1 MNNQLKG
8 QDALYCLFGLLVRQQ
23 SYIYFDYSSTDRE
36 VILNRFAGLLEYFP
50 VIAVIETACT
60 YSNFFTKSLVK
71 ELFKNQL
78 KIFNKR
84 IPLGQENSIL
94 INNLPFILDFF
105 GSFIGLS
112 NGKTANKLLALVD
125 ESILRDFLIENP
137 ELAKEIVALSAINM
151 FINIILPIC
160 EDLKNNY
167 IGNHALNTFK
177 AYLKQWPLFLRSS
190 PSLPQAF
197 FSVLSVNI
205 SKFGSNGLTKVA
217 DAGFALA
224 TNMPTF
230 FKRLTFDRAAMEQP
244 YQIET
249 KALIG

>member
-23 SYIYFDYSSTDRE
+23 SYIYFDSLSTDKE
-36 VILNRFAGLLEYFP
+36 IIPNRFSGLLEYFP
-50 VIAVIETACT
+50 VSFFIEKACS
-60 YSNFFTKSLVK
+60 YSNFFIKALVK
-71 ELFKNQL
+71 DLFKNQL
-78 KIFNKR
+78 KTFNKR
-84 IPLGQENSIL
+84 IPLDQEQSIF
-94 INNLPFILDFF
+94 INNFPFILDFL

-112 NGKTANKLLALVD
+112 NGKTVKKLLALVD
-125 ESILRDFLIENP
+125 ESTLRDFLIENP
-137 ELAKEIVALSAINM
+137 EVAKEIVAFSAINL
-151 FINIILPIC
+151 FINRVLPLC

-167 IGNHALNTFK
+167 IGSHELNIFK
-177 AYLKQWPLFLRSS
+177 AYLKQWPLFLRAS

-197 FSVLSVNI
+197 FSAFSVNI